1 MLNISMVS
9 AAKVSGEFRVT
20 APEIP
25 YPVSSSK
32 MNNNPNS
39 EGTKEKAAKC
49 VDYNVH
55 LICESDSY

>member
-39 EGTKEKAAKC
+39 EGTKERLQSA
-49 VDYNVH
+49 
-55 LICESDSY
+55 LIIMCI